1 MRISDW
7 SSDVGSSDLPS
18 NLLPTKAV
26 EVTRLP
32 CQLSIPLCLKC
43 YQPYGLGLNPLSS
56 SEPNARSPSNNA
68 SRPSALARC
77 SALSS
82 SPLSH
87 VTNSDAL
94 GVCAPSSSSVSCL
107 ASRRRR
113 SRCSTRPNT
122 RSEEHTSEL
131 QSLMRISYAVFCLK
145 NK

>member
-26 EVTRLP
+26 EVTRLR
-32 CQLSIPLCLKC
+32 CQLSIPLCLTC

-82 SPLSH
+82 SPLIH
-87 VTNSDAL
+87 
-94 GVCAPSSSSVSCL
+94 
-107 ASRRRR
+107 
-113 SRCSTRPNT
+113 
-122 RSEEHTSEL
+122 RSEEHTSEFM
-131 QSLMRISYAVFCLK
+131 SLMRSSEACFRLK
-145 NK
+145 KQR